1 MKSRSQDQSLSDSR
15 ELDRSYDP
23 LTGNPPS
30 KPNKKTIKQRFLKLL
45 PCFRSGSSSS
55 VAQSNN
61 FYIFFSASVHAGSI
75 TDDAELSTVH
85 CRPEGLDHLV
95 RKTNFSK
102 KELQVLYR
110 GFKNECPS
118 GVVNEETF
126 KSIYSQFFPH
136 GDSSMYAHFLFEA
149 FDTRNNGSVSFEDF
163 VESLSI
169 ILRGSINDKLNWA
182 FNLYDLNKDGC
193 ITREEMTDIM
203 HSIYDMMGKCTYPC
217 MMDNAPNEHVDNFFQ
232 KMDKNNDGVVTIEE
246 FLETCQKDESIM
258 QSMHMFDSVI

>member
-30 KPNKKTIKQRFLKLL
+30 KPNKKTIKQRLLKLL
-45 PCFRSGSSSS
+45 PCCRSGSSPSIN
-55 VAQSNN
+55 QR
-61 FYIFFSASVHAGSI
+61 SI
-75 TDDAELSTVH
+75 TDEAELSTV
-85 CRPEGLDHLV
+85 CYRPEGLDRLV
-95 RKTNFSK
+95 QQTNFSK
-102 KELQVLYR
+102 KELQ
-110 GFKNECPS
+110 ECPS

-149 FDTRNNGSVSFEDF
+149 FDTHNNGAVSFEDF
-163 VESLSI
+163 VISLSI
-169 ILRGSINDKLNWA
+169 ILRGSITDKLHWA

-203 HSIYDMMGKCTYPC
+203 HSIYDMMGKYTHPS
-217 MMDNAPNEHVDNFFQ
+217 MKDNAPKEHVDNFFQ

-246 FLETCQKDESIM
+246 FLETCQKDENIM
-258 QSMHMFDSVI
+258 QSMHLFDNVI

>member
-1 MKSRSQDQSLSDSR
+1 MVVEVSVSCGCSVLVSLQTTYPIQGQYVSWRRFQLTLGEGGVHPGQSIDRQPFTLTPIGNLESNEP
-15 ELDRSYDP
+15 ELHVFGLWEED
-23 LTGNPPS
+23 
-30 KPNKKTIKQRFLKLL
+30 
-45 PCFRSGSSSS
+45 
-55 VAQSNN
+55 
-61 FYIFFSASVHAGSI
+61 
-75 TDDAELSTVH
+75 ELSAVRY
-85 CRPEGLDHLV
+85 RPERLDHLEQ
-95 RKTNFSK
+95 KTNFSK

-163 VESLSI
+163 VVSLSI
-169 ILRGSINDKLNWA
+169 ILRGSITDKLNWA

-203 HSIYDMMGKCTYPC
+203 HSIYDMMGKYTYPC
-217 MMDNAPNEHVDNFFQ
+217 IGDNAPMEHVDNFFQ

-246 FLETCQKDESIM
+246 FLETCQRDESIM

>member
-1 MKSRSQDQSLSDSR
+1 MKSRNQDQSLSDSR

-45 PCFRSGSSSS
+45 PCFHSGSSSS
-55 VAQSNN
+55 VARS
-61 FYIFFSASVHAGSI
+61 SI
-75 TDDAELSTVH
+75 TDEDELSAVRY
-85 CRPEGLDHLV
+85 RPERLDHLEQ
-95 RKTNFSK
+95 KTNFSK

-149 FDTRNNGSVSFEDF
+149 FDTRNNGSVSFE
-163 VESLSI
+163 
-169 ILRGSINDKLNWA
+169 
-182 FNLYDLNKDGC
+182 
-193 ITREEMTDIM
+193 EMTDIM
-203 HSIYDMMGKCTYPC
+203 HSIYDMMGKYTYPC
-217 MMDNAPNEHVDNFFQ
+217 IGDNAPMEHVDNFFQ

-246 FLETCQKDESIM
+246 FLETCQRDESIM

>member
-30 KPNKKTIKQRFLKLL
+30 KPHKKSIKQRFLKLI
-45 PCFRSGSSSS
+45 PCYRSSSNS
-55 VAQSNN
+55 
-61 FYIFFSASVHAGSI
+61 SANESKLFIVFLSSLLNADSL
-75 TDDAELSTVH
+75 TDDDDLATVSH
-85 CRPEGLDHLV
+85 RPERLDRLV
-95 RKTNFSK
+95 QQTSFSR

-149 FDTRNNGSVSFEDF
+149 FDTHNNGSVSFEDF
-163 VESLSI
+163 VLSLSI

-203 HSIYDMMGKCTYPC
+203 NSIYDMMGKYTYPN
-217 MMDNAPNEHVDNFFQ
+217 MRDSAPKDHVDNFFQ

-246 FLETCQKDESIM
+246 FLETCQKDENIM
-258 QSMHMFDSVI
+258 QSMHMFDNVI